1 MPFSHSV
8 YPFSKEDYLAEV
20 GKVLNDANTLVF
32 LDTNV
37 LGYLFKLLGAA
48 RNEFFTWTDRLII
61 EERLKIP
68 AWVLSEYLAK
78 LKNKKLGEYTA
89 QSSEPDE
96 IRKKLENLHRMA
108 SLFVDE
114 QVLKGIGFTGDRQK
128 YLADFEAAIKAL
140 TPFTGAFKRQ
150 FDAATIHSEIAARL
164 SPAVLA
170 SNIGELCARAGREG
184 DVRQSHRMPPGYKDA
199 GKDENKYGDL
209 IIWFEILEFAQEHKD
224 RFQKTVILTNDAK
237 ADWVYAPE
245 HRMEKIKGVAKALPN
260 KVPQINLPDPRL
272 VAEFQA
278 VVGHRDL
285 YIVSLPI
292 FVEALVKIS
301 GAGLHNLASAIQVE
315 VETREEADRES
326 GASSHANGEPSCEE
340 AAQPKTVEPAAD
352 APQAPSVSQL
362 HTKPVQAQPPIAE
375 PIYPADALRDGAYEL
390 KEGSPIDE
398 LIRELKSHN
407 WYAQNPAIT
416 KIKALRHQPFAA
428 GEWFVLGRNIYQ
440 AACGSAL
447 KAVEFMRNLDI
458 ELGRH
463 DLEAANHLLAGM
475 LFEVYFDSEG
485 QLRRHPK
492 ADQIDSPFREAG
504 KPNFE
509 MASAFIQAQLHP
521 YRDQLLIAPG
531 DATIIELKVDATLV
545 QAEGDEKMHYRL
557 VTVLLGDVSL
567 LETVETAETNG
578 ANINRWL
585 ADDDWTLDK
594 LKSTL
599 SESWAIP
606 EWQIVIKQT
615 PAELGNRDVLCVP
628 EGMRLITANRL
639 RQAQH

>member
-8 YPFSKEDYLAEV
+8 YPFSKEDYLAEI
-20 GKVLNDANTLVF
+20 GRVLNDAETLVF

-128 YLADFEAAIKAL
+128 YLAEFEKAIKGL

-150 FDAATIHSEIAARL
+150 FDAATIHSEIATRL
-164 SPAVLA
+164 SPAVMA

-209 IIWFEILEFAQEHKD
+209 IIWFEILEFAQANKD

-245 HRMEKIKGVAKALPN
+245 HRMETIKGVAKALPN
-260 KVPQINLPDPRL
+260 KDPQINLPDPRL

-278 VVGHRDL
+278 VVGHRDF
-285 YIVSLPI
+285 YIVSLPV

-315 VETREEADRES
+315 VETREEADRERIEPS
-326 GASSHANGEPSCEE
+326 TKSGGASGED
-340 AAQPKTVEPAAD
+340 AD
-352 APQAPSVSQL
+352 SSTADESVSESPQIQL
-362 HTKPVQAQPPIAE
+362 TPEPLVTPDRPPVPVAILE
-375 PIYPADALRDGAYEL
+375 YPADAIRDGAYEL
-390 KEGSPIDE
+390 KDESEIDE
-398 LIRELKSHN
+398 VIRALKSHN
-407 WYAQNPAIT
+407 WYSQNPAIT
-416 KIKALRHQPFAA
+416 KIKPLRHQPFAA
-428 GEWFVLGRNIYQ
+428 AEWFVLGRNIYQ

-463 DLEAANHLLAGM
+463 ESEAANHLLAGM
-475 LFEVYFDSEG
+475 LFEVYFNSEG
-485 QLRRHPK
+485 QFRPRPK
-492 ADQIDSPFREAG
+492 AGQIDAPFREVA

-509 MASAFIQAQLHP
+509 AVKTFIQARLQP
-521 YRDQLLIAPG
+521 CQNQLLILPGDVSPVELKVEATSVQLEGSDKAAFSLNVVTLQDISLLDTLEAADLAPG
-531 DATIIELKVDATLV
+531 DIKPWMFDT
-545 QAEGDEKMHYRL
+545 
-557 VTVLLGDVSL
+557 
-567 LETVETAETNG
+567 
-578 ANINRWL
+578 
-585 ADDDWTLDK
+585 DWTLEK
-594 LKSTL
+594 LKTEL
-599 SESWAIP
+599 SESWVIP
-606 EWQIVIKQT
+606 EWQIVVAVT
-615 PAELGNRDVLCVP
+615 PAIDPRAKLISPKGA
-628 EGMRLITANRL
+628 RLSARNRL
-639 RQAQH
+639 RLNQL

>member
-8 YPFSKEDYLAEV
+8 YPFSKEDYLAEI

-108 SLFVDE
+108 NLFVDE

-128 YLADFEAAIKAL
+128 YLADFEAAIKGL

-184 DVRQSHRMPPGYKDA
+184 DVRQSHRMPPGYKDV

-209 IIWFEILEFAQEHKD
+209 IIWFEILEFAQANKD
-224 RFQKTVILTNDAK
+224 RFQKIVILTNDAK

-260 KVPQINLPDPRL
+260 KDPQINLPDPRL

-278 VVGHRDL
+278 VVGHRNL

-326 GASSHANGEPSCEE
+326 GASLPANGEPSCEE
-340 AAQPKTVEPAAD
+340 ATQPKTVESAAEV
-352 APQAPSVSQL
+352 PQAPSVSQTQ
-362 HTKPVQAQPPIAE
+362 TKPVQVQPPITE
-375 PIYPADALRDGAYEL
+375 PVYPADALRDGAYEL

-398 LIRELKSHN
+398 VIRELKSHN

-447 KAVEFMRNLDI
+447 KAVEFIRNLDI

-463 DLEAANHLLAGM
+463 DPDAANHLLAGM
-475 LFEVYFDSEG
+475 LFEVYFDAEG
-485 QLRRHPK
+485 QYRARPK
-492 ADQIDSPFREAG
+492 SSQIDIPFQEIAKTNHEA
-504 KPNFE
+504 
-509 MASAFIQAQLHP
+509 ARAFIQAQLQP
-521 YRDQLLIAPG
+521 YREQLLIVPG
-531 DATIIELKVDATLV
+531 DTTIIELRVDATPIR
-545 QAEGDEKMHYRL
+545 AEGDEKPTYRL
-557 VTVLLGDVSL
+557 NTVSL
-567 LETVETAETNG
+567 GGISLLDAIEAAEMDR

-585 ADDDWTLDK
+585 LDNDWTVDK
-594 LKSTL
+594 LKSAL
-599 SESWAIP
+599 SESWVIP
-606 EWQIVIKQT
+606 EWQIAT
-615 PAELGNRDVLCVP
+615 NPNPDLGNLDILLVP
-628 EGMRLITANRL
+628 EGMHLVTSNRL
-639 RQAQH
+639 RQS

>member
-8 YPFSKEDYLAEV
+8 YPFSKEDYLAEI
-20 GKVLNDANTLVF
+20 GRVLNDAETLVF

-61 EERLKIP
+61 EDRLKIP

-128 YLADFEAAIKAL
+128 YLAEFEKAIKGL

-199 GKDENKYGDL
+199 GKDENNYGDL
-209 IIWFEILEFAQEHKD
+209 IIWFEILEFAQANKD

-245 HRMEKIKGVAKALPN
+245 HRMETIKGVAKALPN
-260 KVPQINLPDPRL
+260 KDPQINLPDPRL

-278 VVGHRDL
+278 VVGHRDF
-285 YIVSLPI
+285 YIVSLPV

-315 VETREEADRES
+315 VETREEADRERI
-326 GASSHANGEPSCEE
+326 EPSTKSGESSGE
-340 AAQPKTVEPAAD
+340 DDVSSTTDEPVSESPQIQSVPQPQVTPD
-352 APQAPSVSQL
+352 
-362 HTKPVQAQPPIAE
+362 QPPVPVAMLE
-375 PIYPADALRDGAYEL
+375 YPADALRDGAYEL
-390 KEGSPIDE
+390 KDESEIDE
-398 LIRELKSHN
+398 VIRALKSHN
-407 WYAQNPAIT
+407 WYSQNPAIT
-416 KIKALRHQPFAA
+416 RIKSLRHHQFAA
-428 GEWFVLGRNIYQ
+428 AEWFVLGRNIYQ

-463 DLEAANHLLAGM
+463 ELESANHLLAGM
-475 LFEVYFDSEG
+475 LFEVYFNSEG
-485 QLRRHPK
+485 QFRPRPK
-492 ADQIDSPFREAG
+492 AGQIDSPFREVA

-509 MASAFIQAQLHP
+509 AAKTFIQARLQP
-521 YRDQLLIAPG
+521 CQNQLLILPG
-531 DATIIELKVDATLV
+531 DVSPVELKVEATPVPL
-545 QAEGDEKMHYRL
+545 EGSDKAAFSL
-557 VTVLLGDVSL
+557 DVVTLQDISL
-567 LETVETAETNG
+567 LDTLEA
-578 ANINRWL
+578 ADL
-585 ADDDWTLDK
+585 ASGDIKPWMFDTDWTLEK
-594 LKSTL
+594 LKTEL
-599 SESWAIP
+599 IESWVIP
-606 EWQIVIKQT
+606 EWQIVVAVT
-615 PAELGNRDVLCVP
+615 PAIDPRAKLIPPKGA
-628 EGMRLITANRL
+628 RLSARNRL
-639 RQAQH
+639 RPN